1 MKSLVLDTLFEN
13 LSLGLLEDHE
23 VRALLYTHCR
33 RRNAK
38 IVLAQLQELL
48 RNLNWDLEYLDELIV
63 NRGPGSYTGVR
74 IALSVVRT
82 IAQVLKL
89 PIRCV
94 TSLEVMAFQVSPRL
108 KPFPVMLN
116 CTRQEVFWAWF
127 EFNEKGFPEMT
138 SEIELAVLKDLPN
151 VVLESPVHMLQL
163 GQRRDLELNKL
174 EKLFLHYPVPDA
186 WMVHQAVHLGQVKA
200 LPIEQVQPLYIKKDV
215 QIKSLI
221 RE

>member
-48 RNLNWDLEYLDELIV
+48 KNLNWDLENIDELIV

-94 TSLEVMAFQVSPRL
+94 TSLEVMAFQVSPQM

-116 CTRQEVFWAWF
+116 CTRQEIFWAWF

-138 SEIELAVLKDLPN
+138 SEIELVVLKDLPN
-151 VVLESPVHMLQL
+151 AVLESPAHILQL
-163 GQRRDLELNKL
+163 GQRRDPELNKL
-174 EKLFLHYPVPDA
+174 EKLLLHYPVPDA
-186 WMVHQAVHLGQVKA
+186 WMIHQAVHLGQVKA

-215 QIKSLI
+215 QTKSLI
-221 RE
+221 R

>member
-48 RNLNWDLEYLDELIV
+48 RNLNWDLENLDELIV

-138 SEIELAVLKDLPN
+138 SEIELVVLKDLPN
-151 VVLESPVHMLQL
+151 AVLESPAHILQL
-163 GQRRDLELNKL
+163 GQRRDPELNKL

-186 WMVHQAVHLGQVKA
+186 WMIHQAVHLGQVKA

-215 QIKSLI
+215 QTKS
-221 RE
+221 

>member
-48 RNLNWDLEYLDELIV
+48 RNLNWDLENLDELIV

-127 EFNEKGFPEMT
+127 EFNEKGVPEMT
-138 SEIELAVLKDLPN
+138 SEIELVVLKDLPN
-151 VVLESPVHMLQL
+151 AVLESPAHILQL
-163 GQRRDLELNKL
+163 GQRRDPELNKL

-186 WMVHQAVHLGQVKA
+186 WMIHQAVHLGQVKA

-215 QIKSLI
+215 QTKSLI
-221 RE
+221 R

>member
-48 RNLNWDLEYLDELIV
+48 RNLNWDLENLDELIV

-138 SEIELAVLKDLPN
+138 SEIELVVLKDLPN
-151 VVLESPVHMLQL
+151 AVLESPAHILQL
-163 GQRRDLELNKL
+163 GQRRDPELNKL

-186 WMVHQAVHLGQVKA
+186 WMIHQAVHLGQVKA
-200 LPIEQVQPLYIKKDV
+200 LPIEQVQPLYLKKDV
-215 QIKSLI
+215 QTKS
-221 RE
+221 

>member
-48 RNLNWDLEYLDELIV
+48 RNLNWDLENLDELIV

-127 EFNEKGFPEMT
+127 AFNEKGVPEMT
-138 SEIELAVLKDLPN
+138 SEIELVVIKDLPN
-151 VVLESPVHMLQL
+151 AVLESPAHILQL
-163 GQRRDLELNKL
+163 GQRRDPELNKL

-186 WMVHQAVHLGQVKA
+186 WMIHQAVHLGQVEA

-215 QIKSLI
+215 QTKSLM
-221 RE
+221 R

>member
-163 GQRRDLELNKL
+163 GQIRDLELNKL

-221 RE
+221 R

>member
-48 RNLNWDLEYLDELIV
+48 RNLNWDLENIDELIV

-116 CTRQEVFWAWF
+116 CTRQEIFWAWF

-138 SEIELAVLKDLPN
+138 SEIELVVLKDLPN
-151 VVLESPVHMLQL
+151 AVLESPAHILQL
-163 GQRRDLELNKL
+163 GQRRDPELNKL
-174 EKLFLHYPVPDA
+174 EKLFLNYPVPDA
-186 WMVHQAVHLGQVKA
+186 WMIHQAVHLGQVKA

-215 QIKSLI
+215 QTKSLI
-221 RE
+221 R

>member
-13 LSLGLLEDHE
+13 LSLGLLEDRE

-38 IVLAQLQELL
+38 IILAQLQELL
-48 RNLNWDLEYLDELIV
+48 RNLNWDLEYFDELIV

-127 EFNEKGFPEMT
+127 EFNEKGFPEMA
-138 SEIELAVLKDLPN
+138 SEIGLAVLKDLPN
-151 VVLESPVHMLQL
+151 AVLEGPVHMLQL
-163 GQRRDLELNKL
+163 GQRRDPELNKL
-174 EKLFLHYPVPDA
+174 EKLILLYPVPDA
-186 WMVHQAVHLGQVKA
+186 WMIHQAVHLGQVKA

-215 QIKSLI
+215 QTKSLI
-221 RE
+221 R

>member
-1 MKSLVLDTLFEN
+1 MKSLILDTLFEN

-48 RNLNWDLEYLDELIV
+48 RNLNWDLENIDELIV

-94 TSLEVMAFQVSPRL
+94 TSLEVMAFQVSPRM

-116 CTRQEVFWAWF
+116 CTRQEIFWAWF

-138 SEIELAVLKDLPN
+138 SEIELVVLKDLPN
-151 VVLESPVHMLQL
+151 AVLESPAHILQL
-163 GQRRDLELNKL
+163 GQRRDPELNKL
-174 EKLFLHYPVPDA
+174 EKLLLHYPVPDA
-186 WMVHQAVHLGQVKA
+186 WMIHQAVHLGQVKA

-215 QIKSLI
+215 QTKSLI
-221 RE
+221 R

>member
-1 MKSLVLDTLFEN
+1 VLDTLFEN

-23 VRALLYTHCR
+23 PRALLYTYCR
-33 RRNAK
+33 RRNAQ
-38 IVLAQLQELL
+38 IVISQLQELL
-48 RNLNWDLEYLDELIV
+48 KNLNWDLGDIDELIV

-94 TSLEVMAFQVSPRL
+94 TSLDVLAFQVSPQL

-127 EFNEKGFPEMT
+127 QFNENGFPEMT
-138 SEIELAVLKDLPN
+138 SDIELSELKKLPDAVLEN
-151 VVLESPVHMLQL
+151 PVHLLQL
-163 GQRRDLELNKL
+163 GQRRDSELAKL
-174 EKLFLHYPVPDA
+174 EKIILQYPVPDA
-186 WMVHQAVHLGQVKA
+186 WMIYQAAHLGQVKE
-200 LPIEQVQPLYIKKDV
+200 LPIEQVQPLYLKKDV
-215 QIKSLI
+215 QTKSSI

>member
-48 RNLNWDLEYLDELIV
+48 RNLNWDLENLDELIV

-138 SEIELAVLKDLPN
+138 SEIELVVLKDLPN
-151 VVLESPVHMLQL
+151 AVLESPAHILQL
-163 GQRRDLELNKL
+163 GQRRDPELNKL

-186 WMVHQAVHLGQVKA
+186 WMIHQAVHLGQVKA

-215 QIKSLI
+215 QTKSLI
-221 RE
+221 R